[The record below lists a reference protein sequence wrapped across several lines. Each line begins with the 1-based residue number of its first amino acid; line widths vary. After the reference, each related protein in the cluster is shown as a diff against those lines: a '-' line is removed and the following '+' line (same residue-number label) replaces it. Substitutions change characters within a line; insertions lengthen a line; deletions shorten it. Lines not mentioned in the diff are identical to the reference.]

1 MPEPALAECFTD
13 LLRSLRGNGLKS
25 PVSIQL
31 ASKEEASRI
40 VREIEPAGWLMG
52 STSCKSVM
60 DDIESGKMQSFLL
73 FGIEFWWRPS
83 IVAVEI
89 QQGLRAVA

>member
-1 MPEPALAECFTD
+1 MPEPVLTQCFAD
-13 LLRSLRGNGLKS
+13 LMRGLRASGLKS

-31 ASKEEASRI
+31 ASKEEAFKL
-40 VREIEPAGWLMG
+40 VREIEPSGWLMG
-52 STSCKSVM
+52 SASYKSIV

-83 IVAVEI
+83 IVAVEL
-89 QQGLRAVA
+89 QQGLKAVA

>member
-1 MPEPALAECFTD
+1 MPEPTLTQCFTD
-13 LLRSLRGNGLKS
+13 LMRSLRANGLKS

-31 ASKEEASRI
+31 ASKEEAFRI
-40 VREIEPAGWLMG
+40 VREIDSDGSLMG
-52 STSCKSVM
+52 STTWTTIM
-60 DDIESGKMQSFLL
+60 LDIESGKMQSFLL

-83 IVAVEI
+83 IVAVEL